1 MAAETALTAAPA
13 ALSRSFRLPPKAF
26 AATVLAFV
34 ASAVVSLSVG
44 AAGLPVSGVILELFD
59 QIPLLGIDSGLSER
73 QATILLQIR
82 LPRVLLGGLV
92 GAALAVAGAGYQGV
106 FRNPLADPFNL
117 GIAAGAGLGAT
128 IALAFG
134 LQWSVGPLGS
144 VQMLAFGGAL
154 LAVFGAVLIGR
165 VAPNQTATLLLAG
178 IAIASFFTAIQ
189 TVVLTREVASQRSI
203 LSWLFGSLI
212 VSGWDRVL
220 IVAFYMVV
228 CGGVLF
234 AMRRHLDVLR
244 VGEAEA
250 ATLGLDPA
258 RVRLIVLFAASLLT
272 AAAVSVSGLIAF
284 VGLVV
289 PHAIR
294 MLAGSSYRV
303 VVPLSAI
310 GGAAFL
316 ILADVIAR
324 TVMAPGEI
332 GIGVVTAFIGAPF
345 FAFLL
350 VRTRAGSL

>member
-1 MAAETALTAAPA
+1 MAAETALTVAPA
-13 ALSRSFRLPPKAF
+13 ALSRSFRLPAKTLL
-26 AATVLAFV
+26 ATIGAFV
-34 ASAVVSLSVG
+34 GSAVLSLSVG
-44 AAGLPVSGVILELFD
+44 AAGLPVSGVILELLD
-59 QIPLLGIDSGLSER
+59 QIPLLGIDSGLTDR
-73 QATILLQIR
+73 QSTILLQIR
-82 LPRVLLGGLV
+82 LPRVVLGGLV
-92 GAALAVAGAGYQGV
+92 GAALAMSGAGYQGV

-128 IALAFG
+128 IALAFD
-134 LQWSVGPLGS
+134 LDWAVGPLGS
-144 VQMLAFGGAL
+144 VQLLAFGGAL
-154 LAVFGAVLIGR
+154 LAVVGAMLIGR

-189 TVVLTREVASQRSI
+189 TLLLTRDVESQRSI
-203 LSWLFGSLI
+203 LAWLFGSLI
-212 VSGWDRVL
+212 ASSWDRVT

-228 CGGVLF
+228 CGSILF
-234 AMRRHLDVLR
+234 MMRRHLDVLR

-272 AAAVSVSGLIAF
+272 AAAVSVTGLIAF

-303 VVPLSAI
+303 VVPLSAF
-310 GGAAFL
+310 GGAAFM

-324 TVMAPGEI
+324 TVIAPAEI

-350 VRTRAGSL
+350 IRTRAGAL

>member
-1 MAAETALTAAPA
+1 MAAETVSTAAPS
-13 ALSRSFRLPPKAF
+13 ALSRSFRLPAKAF
-26 AATVLAFV
+26 LGVVLAFV
-34 ASAVVSLSVG
+34 GSAVLSLSVG
-44 AAGLPVSGVILELFD
+44 AAGLPVSGVVLELID
-59 QIPLLGIDSGLSER
+59 QIPLLGIDSGLSDR

-92 GAALAVAGAGYQGV
+92 GGALAMAGAGYQGV

-128 IALAFG
+128 IALA
-134 LQWSVGPLGS
+134 LDLEWSIGPIGS
-144 VQMLAFGGAL
+144 IQLLAFGGAL
-154 LAVFGAVLIGR
+154 LAVLGAMFIGR

-178 IAIASFFTAIQ
+178 IAIASFFTALQ
-189 TVVLTREVASQRSI
+189 TLILTRDVESQRSI
-203 LSWLFGSLI
+203 LAWLFGSLI
-212 VSGWDRVL
+212 SSNWDRVL
-220 IVAFYMVV
+220 IVAFYMAV
-228 CGGVLF
+228 CGGILF
-234 AMRRHLDVLR
+234 LMRRHLDVLR

-250 ATLGLDPA
+250 TTLGLDPA

-272 AAAVSVSGLIAF
+272 AAAVSVTGLIAF

-289 PHAIR
+289 PHAVR
-294 MLAGSSYRV
+294 MLAGSSYRA
-303 VVPLSAI
+303 VVPLSAF

-324 TVMAPGEI
+324 TVIAPAEI

-350 VRTRAGSL
+350 LRTRAGSL

>member
-1 MAAETALTAAPA
+1 MAAETALTAAPVV
-13 ALSRSFRLPPKAF
+13 LSRSFRLPAKAVLF
-26 AATVLAFV
+26 AILSFVGAAVL
-34 ASAVVSLSVG
+34 SLSVG
-44 AAGLPVSGVILELFD
+44 AAGLPIMGVVLELID
-59 QIPLLGIDSGLSER
+59 QIPLVGIDSGLSDR

-92 GAALAVAGAGYQGV
+92 GGALAMAGAGYQGV

-128 IALAFG
+128 IALAFD
-134 LQWSVGPLGS
+134 LEWSIGPLGS
-144 VQMLAFGGAL
+144 IQLLAFGGAL
-154 LAVFGAVLIGR
+154 LAVVGAMLIGR

-178 IAIASFFTAIQ
+178 IAIASFFTAFQ
-189 TVVLTREVASQRSI
+189 TLILTRDVESQRSI
-203 LSWLFGSLI
+203 LAWLFGSLI
-212 VSGWDRVL
+212 TSSWDRVI
-220 IVAFYMVV
+220 IVGFYMVV
-228 CGGVLF
+228 CGGILF
-234 AMRRHLDVLR
+234 VMRRHLDVLR

-303 VVPLSAI
+303 VVPLSAV
-310 GGAAFL
+310 GGATFL
-316 ILADVIAR
+316 ILSDVIAR
-324 TVMAPGEI
+324 TVIAPGEI
-332 GIGVVTAFIGAPF
+332 GLGVVTAFIGAPF

-350 VRTRAGSL
+350 VRTKAGSL